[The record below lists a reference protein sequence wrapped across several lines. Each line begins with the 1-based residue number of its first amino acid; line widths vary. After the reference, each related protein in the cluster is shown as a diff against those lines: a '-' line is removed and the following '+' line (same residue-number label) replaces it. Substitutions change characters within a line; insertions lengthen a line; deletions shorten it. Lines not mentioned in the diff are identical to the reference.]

1 MEQMTFDDMETLT
14 PEKIAYLR
22 VEPSLLETLSK
33 YYVDENQLAYADT
46 KSNYGSVTLGRA
58 RSVIFRLKMQG
69 AKTYFSVSKNYAR
82 LLPDDTKIEKIPSD
96 QDYIRIPISSAP
108 DIDQYIPSL
117 QAILGAQIE
126 SYPSEYGCCSRYE
139 QCSDAKRCVNPDKG
153 IALSCYYHKN
163 LRAGKIFY
171 GKNKNV

>member
-22 VEPSLLETLSK
+22 VEPFLRKTLDK
-33 YYVDENQLAYADT
+33 YYVDEKQLAYTDT

-69 AKTYFSVSKNYAR
+69 AKTYFSVSKKYVR
-82 LLPDDTKIEKIPSD
+82 LLPNDTKIEKIPSD
-96 QDYIRIPISSAP
+96 QDYIRIPISSVP

-126 SYPSEYGCCSRYE
+126 AYPTDFGCCHRYE
-139 QCSDAKRCVNPDKG
+139 QCSDARKCVNPDKDM
-153 IALSCYYHKN
+153 ALVCYYHKN
-163 LRAGKIFY
+163 LRAGRIFY
-171 GKNKNV
+171 EKNKNV